1 MAGQNT
7 LQFTDQNFDEEVL
20 KSEKPVIVDFWA
32 DWCAPCRAI
41 APTVE
46 AIANEYADRVK
57 VGKLN
62 VDENLNVTSRYNIKG
77 IPTLLLFKKGEIRE
91 EVQGLRPKEDI
102 VRLLEKHL

>member
-1 MAGQNT
+1 MSGQNT
-7 LQFTDQNFDEEVL
+7 VQFTDQNFEEEVL

-46 AIANEYADRVK
+46 AIAKEFADRVK

-62 VDENLNVTSRYNIKG
+62 IDENMNVPSRYNIKG
-77 IPTLLLFKKGEIRE
+77 IPTLLLFKKGEIKE

-102 VRLLEKHL
+102 VKLLEKYL